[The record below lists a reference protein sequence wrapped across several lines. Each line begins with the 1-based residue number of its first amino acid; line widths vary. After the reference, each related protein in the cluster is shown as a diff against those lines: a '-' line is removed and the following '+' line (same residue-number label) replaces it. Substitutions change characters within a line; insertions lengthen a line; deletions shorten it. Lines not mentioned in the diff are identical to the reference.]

1 MQRHGWSGFVASI
14 QPGKGRNVEAVIEL
28 PSRLNHLEVLFC
40 RKAGLSYGYVIFR
53 FLRTTPGRP
62 TMSFPYTPNLKDEKL
77 ESLQTQ
83 YDFLKLLRLR
93 HLQWMN
99 LADDSQVEGLH
110 LEIAELLE
118 QITDRYHDLLDGL
131 QQSDSEGYP

>member
-1 MQRHGWSGFVASI
+1 
-14 QPGKGRNVEAVIEL
+14 
-28 PSRLNHLEVLFC
+28 
-40 RKAGLSYGYVIFR
+40 
-53 FLRTTPGRP
+53 
-62 TMSFPYTPNLKDEKL
+62 MSFPYTPNLKDEKL

-83 YDFLKLLRLR
+83 HDFLKLVRLR

-118 QITDRYHDLLDGL
+118 QITDRYNDLLNGL
-131 QQSDSEGYP
+131 QESDTEGYP